1 MKLRILARETRSGTE
16 NIILCSDGFY
26 TAASEENLKYI
37 FSHIS
42 RPEMLHG
49 DGDMPWELI
58 YDTME
63 EYPGKTLAWIDD
75 DCVLHITE
83 DNPFMFLLKEKVEV
97 EAKYLTAEEFAARE
111 GRTPVR
117 VRVLC
122 REGRFPGAIKKGSSW
137 LIPESAVYPA
147 DNRFVEE
154 PKRPRKKQKT

>member
-1 MKLRILARETRSGTE
+1 MQLRIITKETSNGSE
-16 NIILCSDGFY
+16 NIILYSDGY
-26 TAASEENLKYI
+26 YAEASRENLRKV
-37 FSHIS
+37 FKSVGEVGKL
-42 RPEMLHG
+42 RG
-49 DGDMPWELI
+49 DPVLPWILE

-83 DNPFMFLLKEKVEV
+83 DNPFVFLLKETIGMET
-97 EAKYLTAEEFAARE
+97 KYLTAEEFAARE
-111 GRTPVR
+111 GRTSVR

-154 PKRPRKKQKT
+154 PKRPRKNSK